1 MAVERGLGSGGLP
14 EAPMIPEEEIIQ
26 NVVDLPA
33 QPGVTEFDDG
43 SVVVGEYEEEQAPI
57 VDVGFDGNLAEV
69 ENKLPTTECNTTFNP
84 FYLMLVNV
92 SSMKVYAV
100 HSGWSLAF
108 HHPKYDGMKRKI
120 CRSYSK

>member
-43 SVVVGEYEEEQAPI
+43 SV
-57 VDVGFDGNLAEV
+57 D
-69 ENKLPTTECNTTFNP
+69 
-84 FYLMLVNV
+84 
-92 SSMKVYAV
+92 
-100 HSGWSLAF
+100 
-108 HHPKYDGMKRKI
+108 
-120 CRSYSK
+120 CR